1 MRAKGELVRFIGLD
15 VHLDF
20 CEIAICEQ
28 GRVRSAGRVV
38 SSPEGLEILANSL
51 GPEDHVALEATGNA
65 LAIARLLE
73 PHFARVVVATRSELR
88 AITEAKVKTDRHDA
102 RTLARLLA
110 AGLLRGCW
118 LPDEGTRALRRRLAR
133 RAQLVRQRTRAK
145 NEVHAVLMR
154 NLKGRPPVT
163 DAFGKRGRAW
173 LAELELPGDERQT
186 VDGCLRQIDFL
197 DSEIAILER
206 AIAEHALASA
216 EIKRLMT
223 VPGVSLMTAATFVA
237 AVGDIRRFRDPRK
250 LVSYLGLDPKVRQSG
265 VAPARHGRISKQGA
279 SQVRQMLTEAAFVAV
294 STAGPM
300 RAFYERVRVRRGSQ
314 IAIVAVA
321 RKLAALFWHLL
332 TRGEDYAFGR
342 PSLTRKKLR
351 ALELRAGAE
360 RHPGRRD
367 LPTKNTYSQRAHRER
382 ERELSA
388 QAELAYRRLVADWQ
402 ASGPPKV
409 GAGATPGRASHGPS
423 KGQAARQTQ

>member
-1 MRAKGELVRFIGLD
+1 LVRFIGLD

-20 CEIAICEQ
+20 CEIAICEE
-28 GRVRSAGRVV
+28 GRVRSAGRVA
-38 SSPEGLEILANSL
+38 SSPEGLQILANSL
-51 GPEDHVALEATGNA
+51 GPEDQVALEATGNA

-73 PHFARVVVATRSELR
+73 PHVARVVVAARSELR

-118 LPDEGTRALRRRLAR
+118 LPDETTRALRRRLAR

-145 NEVHAVLMR
+145 NEVHAVLLR

-197 DSEIAILER
+197 DTEIAALER
-206 AIAEHALASA
+206 VIAERALASP

-223 VPGVSLMTAATFVA
+223 VPGVSLMTAATFIA
-237 AVGDIRRFRDPRK
+237 TVGEIRRFHDPRK

-265 VAPARHGRISKQGA
+265 SSPARHGRISKQGA
-279 SQVRQMLTEAAFVAV
+279 SQVRQMLAEAAFVAV

-314 IAIVAVA
+314 IAIIAVA
-321 RKLAALFWHLL
+321 RKLAVLFWHLL
-332 TRGEDYAFGR
+332 TREEDYAFGR

-367 LPTKNTYSQRAHRER
+367 LATKNAYSQRAHRER
-382 ERELSA
+382 ERELSE
-388 QAELAYRRLVADWQ
+388 QAELAYRRFVADWE
-402 ASGPPKV
+402 ASGPAKV
-409 GAGATPGRASHGPS
+409 GAGATPGRASRGPS